1 MTRWLELAW
10 AERGA
15 LAAAT
20 AAHLDLVMEAL
31 LLAVLL
37 GVPLGILATRW
48 RTAERIILA
57 LANVLQT
64 VPSLALLGF
73 LLIVFRGEIG
83 KKPALAALVVYAL
96 LPIVKNTLLGLR
108 SIPRGVSEAAL
119 GLGMTAW
126 QRLRMVELP
135 LAVPIILGGVR
146 VATVAAIGMATIAAA
161 IGAKGLGGYIFR
173 GVALSDTR
181 LILLGAIPAA
191 LLALAC
197 DAALGEIEHM
207 LDPTEDRHSRGRTL
221 LAELAIAGLL
231 ALAAWGLWLERPR
244 AARPTTIIIGSK
256 DGSEMIILGHMLA
269 DLVEAETGL
278 KVDRRLN
285 LGGTLVCYNA
295 LKRGGL
301 DAYVEY
307 TGTALTTLLHDPPDN
322 DPARVLARVRAELA
336 RRDHV
341 RCLEPFGFENTFALL
356 MRKDQAERLGIR
368 TLSDLRRHQHEI
380 RPGFGPE
387 FMNRPDGYPGLVR
400 TYDLN
405 FAHAPRE
412 MDRNLLYQAVAQG
425 SIDLAA
431 GDSTDGR
438 ILTLDLIVLEDDR
451 HFFPPYQAVP
461 LVGEETLRRHPD
473 LAPVLDRLKGKIDA
487 ATMRRLNH
495 EVDGK
500 HRDPAEVARE
510 YLEAQGLISP
520 RPRTPRFKRTRRRPR
535 GPAAPS
541 RLLGFRHG
549 LLRRRPEEQ
558 RQQRGA
564 GKGESQGDPE
574 QPAVVDGAVL
584 NVDVLA

>member
-1 MTRWLELAW
+1 MEASASSPAVALLKLAW
-10 AERGA
+10 SERSM

-20 AAHLDLVMEAL
+20 AAHLDLVLEAL
-31 LLAVLL
+31 LLAVLV
-37 GVPLGILATRW
+37 GVPLGILAARSH
-48 RTAERIILA
+48 TAERLILA

-83 KKPALAALVVYAL
+83 KKPAMAALVVYAL
-96 LPIVKNTLLGLR
+96 LPIVKNTLLGLK
-108 SIPRGVSEAAL
+108 SIPPGVNEAAL

-126 QRLRMVELP
+126 QRLRLVELP

-181 LILLGAIPAA
+181 LILLGAVPAA

-197 DAALGEIEHM
+197 DAALGEIERW
-207 LDPTEDRHSRGRTL
+207 LDPTQPRHSRSRAL
-221 LAELAIAGLL
+221 LAVLAIAGLL

-244 AARPTTIIIGSK
+244 ITRPATIVIGSK
-256 DGSEMIILGHMLA
+256 DGSEMILLGHMLA
-269 DLVEAETGL
+269 DLVEAEMPL

-307 TGTALTTLLHDPPDN
+307 TGTALTTILHEPPDN
-322 DPARVLARVRAELA
+322 DPVGVLQRVRTELQ
-336 RRDHV
+336 RRDRV
-341 RCLEPFGFENTFALL
+341 RCLEPFGFENTFAIL
-356 MRKDQAERLGIR
+356 MRSADARRLGIR
-368 TLSDLRRHQHEI
+368 TLSDLRRHQHEL

-400 TYDLN
+400 AYGLS

-438 ILTLDLIVLEDDR
+438 ILALDLVVLEDDR

-461 LVGEETLRRHPD
+461 LVGDEALRRHPE
-473 LAPVLDRLKGKIDA
+473 LARVLDRLAGKIEA
-487 ATMRRLNH
+487 ATMRRLNY
-495 EVDGK
+495 EVDAR
-500 HRDPAEVARE
+500 HREPAAVARE
-510 YLEAQGLISP
+510 FLQSHL
-520 RPRTPRFKRTRRRPR
+520 RTPR
-535 GPAAPS
+535 
-541 RLLGFRHG
+541 
-549 LLRRRPEEQ
+549 
-558 RQQRGA
+558 
-564 GKGESQGDPE
+564 
-574 QPAVVDGAVL
+574 
-584 NVDVLA
+584 